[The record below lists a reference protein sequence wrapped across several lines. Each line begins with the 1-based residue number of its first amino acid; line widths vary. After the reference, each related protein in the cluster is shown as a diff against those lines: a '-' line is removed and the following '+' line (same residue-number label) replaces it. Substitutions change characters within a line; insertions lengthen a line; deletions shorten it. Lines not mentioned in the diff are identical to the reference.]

1 MVKCFWCGTVNHGN
15 GEFCTSC
22 RRGLKWSPFLQ
33 AILRP
38 SIGGLVGA
46 PAETLGTAARHY
58 SHT

>member
-22 RRGLKWSPFLQ
+22 RRSLKWSPFLQ
-33 AILRP
+33 AILRR

-46 PAETLGTAARHY
+46 PAETLSAAAGHY